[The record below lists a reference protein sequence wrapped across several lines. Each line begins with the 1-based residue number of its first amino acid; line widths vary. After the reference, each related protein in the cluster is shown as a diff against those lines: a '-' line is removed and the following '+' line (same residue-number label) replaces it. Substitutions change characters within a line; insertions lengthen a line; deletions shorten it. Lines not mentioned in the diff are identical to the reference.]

1 MQQVQQQPHRYRR
14 IILHAGLHKTGS
26 TSIQNNCFKYREM
39 LLEHGIY
46 YPVFS
51 FRQRQLANHS
61 DPITGAICAP
71 PRLYGMP
78 RRMQVETDPAPAQ
91 EAFSSQFEQVLNE
104 PRADTL
110 LLSAELVCDY
120 GESDMQVLARRLSE
134 KCDELQV
141 IAFVRSPASSLESM
155 LQQRNIN
162 GNLMDPRSLLGVVSQ
177 RYGRLANAFPGILQI
192 HNFHEAVV
200 DPDGLVGYFL
210 RAIGVPREQFGTL
223 DFGTA
228 NERVSLEA
236 HRLIEAINRAFP
248 ADGVAGHG
256 IARSFLDIKPLLALP
271 GQPFQLEA
279 FRDSELYEQVAGEG
293 RLLEQQLGFA
303 FPASVH
309 RQLQPLWQGPTLME
323 LEAAA
328 SKLENPLFRIT
339 IADYLEGEAAILQPR
354 DAATAA
360 VLDFVAARVRAQG
373 EAPPVLLLEQLG
385 ADYFKYAA
393 LQLERVSP
401 EMALQLMSLALH
413 LRPEAEFINERVEHY
428 REKLA
433 KK

>member
-1 MQQVQQQPHRYRR
+1 
-14 IILHAGLHKTGS
+14 
-26 TSIQNNCFKYREM
+26 
-39 LLEHGIY
+39 
-46 YPVFS
+46 
-51 FRQRQLANHS
+51 
-61 DPITGAICAP
+61 
-71 PRLYGMP
+71 
-78 RRMQVETDPAPAQ
+78 
-91 EAFSSQFEQVLNE
+91 
-104 PRADTL
+104 
-110 LLSAELVCDY
+110 
-120 GESDMQVLARRLSE
+120 
-134 KCDELQV
+134 
-141 IAFVRSPASSLESM
+141 
-155 LQQRNIN
+155 
-162 GNLMDPRSLLGVVSQ
+162 
-177 RYGRLANAFPGILQI
+177 
-192 HNFHEAVV
+192 
-200 DPDGLVGYFL
+200 
-210 RAIGVPREQFGTL
+210 
-223 DFGTA
+223 
-228 NERVSLEA
+228 
-236 HRLIEAINRAFP
+236 
-248 ADGVAGHG
+248 
-256 IARSFLDIKPLLALP
+256 
-271 GQPFQLEA
+271 
-279 FRDSELYEQVAGEG
+279 LYEQVAGEG